1 MLLSWLHET
10 LLDKINFKS
19 AQHELKR
26 KNEEKIDLANDLP
39 VSITDS
45 KKNFT
50 VSITKMEFPH
60 CPSQILFTFSLSDL
74 IGHSPYCLPLN
85 SDDIVSENF
94 LIESTNDPLIDYC
107 LYSNHSA

>member
-1 MLLSWLHET
+1 
-10 LLDKINFKS
+10 
-19 AQHELKR
+19 
-26 KNEEKIDLANDLP
+26 
-39 VSITDS
+39 
-45 KKNFT
+45 
-50 VSITKMEFPH
+50 MEFPH
-60 CPSQILFTFSLSDL
+60 CPSRILFTFSLSDL